1 MMTNTFKIEQLR
13 EAVINDYAYLC
24 YEDGGTE
31 EDEVSLEDFKTNMST
46 ATWEKLMLETS
57 VNCEVKTGKP
67 GESTLEDY
75 IETWGGESVYVDA
88 VYIKN
93 EDGSTTL
100 SED

>member
-1 MMTNTFKIEQLR
+1 MTNTFTIEQLR

-31 EDEVSLEDFKTNMST
+31 EDEISLEDFKTARLT
-46 ATWEKLMLETS
+46 DTWDELMKETS

-75 IETWGGESVYVDA
+75 IETWGGESVYVDV

-100 SED
+100 SVD